1 MIIYKCDYCH
11 DEFDTLEEYQAD
23 VEKCKKRFNN
33 VYNIYCYSYS
43 YYECRN
49 EIHNYG
55 VRKEEMLLDKDKN
68 EYLRLNK
75 EYNDYGEIESTWY
88 QKIFNATELNKTIV
102 KKESDWIH
110 IYYYSLQ
117 EMNEENIKSI
127 IVETIKKYLN
137 EKIEKLKNNLYSLE

>member
-33 VYNIYCYSYS
+33 VYNIYCYNYT
-43 YYECRN
+43 YNEENN

-55 VRKEEMLLDKDKN
+55 IRKEGMLLDKN

-88 QKIFNATELNKTIV
+88 QQIFNATELNKAIV
-102 KKESDWIH
+102 KRESDWIH

-117 EMNEENIKSI
+117 EMNEEKIKEI
-127 IVETIKKYLN
+127 IIDAIKKHLI
-137 EKIEKLKNNLYSLE
+137 EKIEKLQNNFNSLK